1 MKQDL
6 YAECSGQEFL
16 APWPPALAPEVV
28 AAHGSQA
35 ASPSPAPK
43 AGVLLRE
50 NVRGGPCQMCSFC
63 FWWHLLLPLGV
74 LASLLSSLPQRPV
87 GALLPGSIW
96 EHPPWESGRLLPSKR
111 LSGWGSCGA
120 EIN

>member
-1 MKQDL
+1 MKQGL
-6 YAECSGQEFL
+6 HVECSTQEFL

-50 NVRGGPCQMCSFC
+50 NVPIVP
-63 FWWHLLLPLGV
+63 WV
-74 LASLLSSLPQRPV
+74 
-87 GALLPGSIW
+87 LPGDRNW
-96 EHPPWESGRLLPSKR
+96 P
-111 LSGWGSCGA
+111 
-120 EIN
+120 